1 MVHVKVSLKENSYT
15 ITIGNRVWENLGATL
30 KDFAKSVGIGED
42 AVIITNPIIKQKH
55 GRELSA
61 VLKKHDF
68 SAKFFEV
75 PSGETSKSAL
85 AAFDLI
91 EKIAAY
97 SVGRKIFVI
106 AFGGGVV
113 GDLSG
118 FVAAVYKR
126 GIPYIQIP
134 TTLLAQIDSAIG
146 GKVGIDLPSGKNLVG
161 AFYQPLLV
169 WSDIDT
175 LSTLD
180 DRQLRNG
187 LAEAVKYGAICDKGL
202 FDYIENNLKKIFA
215 REPKVIQE
223 IVYHCSRI
231 KAKVVIADER
241 DTRGI
246 RAILNFG
253 HTVGHAIEA
262 ANQFQDY
269 HHGEAVALGMR
280 VAAAMSRQ
288 LGLLSEEHQLRLGNV
303 LSAIGLPEKIQH
315 VGLPKIFHHM
325 AFDKKFKGKKNKFV
339 LLTTIGSVKIVEG
352 IKDSVIEAAIRAH
365 M

>member
-1 MVHVKVSLKENSYT
+1 MLQVKVNLKDTGYN
-15 ITIGNRVWENLGATL
+15 ITIGNRILENCGATL
-30 KDFAKSVGIGED
+30 KDFAKSVGIGQD
-42 AVIITNPIIKQKH
+42 AVIITNPIIKQRH
-55 GRELSA
+55 GRALSST
-61 VLKKHDF
+61 LKGHDF
-68 SAKFFEV
+68 SVKFFEV
-75 PSGETSKSAL
+75 PSGEPSKSAQC
-85 AAFDLI
+85 AFDVI

-97 SVGRKIFVI
+97 SVGRKIFII

-118 FVAAVYKR
+118 FVAAVYRR

-169 WSDIDT
+169 WSDVHV

-180 DRQLRNG
+180 ERQLRNG

-215 REPKVIQE
+215 LEPKVIRE
-223 IVYHCSRI
+223 VVYQCSRI
-231 KAKVVIADER
+231 KAKVVMSDER
-241 DTRGI
+241 ETRGI
-246 RAILNFG
+246 RTILNFG

-262 ANQFQDY
+262 ANQYQDY

-280 VAAAMSRQ
+280 VAAEISHQMGFLNS
-288 LGLLSEEHQLRLGNV
+288 EHQDRLGKL
-303 LSAIGLPEKIQH
+303 LSAIGLPARSRSTRRCSEW
-315 VGLPKIFHHM
+315 
-325 AFDKKFKGKKNKFV
+325 N
-339 LLTTIGSVKIVEG
+339 
-352 IKDSVIEAAIRAH
+352 
-365 M
+365 